1 MTSQEVQEIIPL
13 FLLPNKHSNKKNYL
27 MRYMGFASQFF
38 AAIAIAL
45 FVGLKIDGFFVFEN
59 PWFSWVLPLVV
70 IIFTLLKL
78 IIDFPKKDK

>member
-1 MTSQEVQEIIPL
+1 
-13 FLLPNKHSNKKNYL
+13 

-45 FVGLKIDGFFVFEN
+45 FVGLKIDCFFVFEN
-59 PWFSWVLPLVV
+59 PWFIWVLPLVV

>member
-1 MTSQEVQEIIPL
+1 MQEVREIIPL
-13 FLLPNKHSNKKNYL
+13 FLLPNKQSNKNNYF

-45 FVGLKIDGFFVFEN
+45 FLGLKIDAFFVFEN
-59 PWFSWVLPLVV
+59 PWFIWVLPLVV

>member
-1 MTSQEVQEIIPL
+1 MIMLEIQEIIPL
-13 FLLPNKHSNKKNYL
+13 FLLPNKQSNKNNYL

-45 FVGLKIDGFFVFEN
+45 FVGLKIDDFFVFEN
-59 PWFSWVLPLVV
+59 PWFIWVLPLVV

-78 IIDFPKKDK
+78 IIDFSKKR